1 MALADPVA
9 LISARLGSSWALPSA
24 RLVLSSSPFGD
35 IVVLV
40 ELPVS
45 VLHFNVI
52 CSMSLVNMGI
62 VHIWPKTVKL
72 DLLGKAASTSHNGG
86 KERCVAHFP
95 ELECQING
103 WVAGKVVAFTIEA
116 KTCHILSMTFQDLPL
131 GRRPNVIDSNR
142 SIVGTHCK
150 SLCVV
155 VERNHWEY
163 LYHVWKNDRHVFV
176 AVFAQ
181 GKLIWIQAAQEDL
194 DYLDQ
199 ILFKVLAIT
208 IDEVPQSFKHI
219 LLMLLTWTQCC
230 RMELNQLQKVFGEA
244 DSDL

>member
-1 MALADPVA
+1 M
-9 LISARLGSSWALPSA
+9 
-24 RLVLSSSPFGD
+24 
-35 IVVLV
+35 
-40 ELPVS
+40 
-45 VLHFNVI
+45 
-52 CSMSLVNMGI
+52 
-62 VHIWPKTVKL
+62 
-72 DLLGKAASTSHNGG
+72 
-86 KERCVAHFP
+86 
-95 ELECQING
+95 
-103 WVAGKVVAFTIEA
+103 
-116 KTCHILSMTFQDLPL
+116 
-131 GRRPNVIDSNR
+131 
-142 SIVGTHCK
+142 
-150 SLCVV
+150 
-155 VERNHWEY
+155 
-163 LYHVWKNDRHVFV
+163 